1 MLFLGRFHFKKGIE
15 SLLAAWQL
23 LHQRRVCE
31 HWLALVGLGDGGV
44 LTQHLLAS
52 PILRTRV
59 IRFLYGEANVSSYP
73 HASGFMLLSC
83 SEGLPMA
90 ALEAMRWLQPYL
102 LSKACNLPV
111 AFEVQAAWNAP
122 PDAAIL
128 ETQPARRVMAAKSN
142 AKALAAM
149 GASSRSLVEQQFS
162 WLQVA
167 TQTSELSAWLLGEV
181 DQLEF
186 VNL

>member
-59 IRFLYGEANVSSYP
+59 IGFLYGEANVS
-73 HASGFMLLSC
+73 LLSAC
-83 SEGLPMA
+83 VRLYV
-90 ALEAMRWLQPYL
+90 ALMQ
-102 LSKACNLPV
+102 
-111 AFEVQAAWNAP
+111 
-122 PDAAIL
+122 
-128 ETQPARRVMAAKSN
+128 RR
-142 AKALAAM
+142 
-149 GASSRSLVEQQFS
+149 
-162 WLQVA
+162 
-167 TQTSELSAWLLGEV
+167 SADGGP
-181 DQLEF
+181 
-186 VNL
+186 

>member
-1 MLFLGRFHFKKGIE
+1 
-15 SLLAAWQL
+15 
-23 LHQRRVCE
+23 
-31 HWLALVGLGDGGV
+31 
-44 LTQHLLAS
+44 
-52 PILRTRV
+52 
-59 IRFLYGEANVSSYP
+59 
-73 HASGFMLLSC
+73 
-83 SEGLPMA
+83 MA